1 MLSDLK
7 FAVRLLLK
15 QPGFTLIATLVL
27 ALGIGAN
34 TAIFS
39 VVDAVLLRPL
49 PYADQDRIV
58 SVQNLWRNSG
68 VRGQASAPDFHDWHD
83 RARSFDGMAAYVGG
97 PGSVNAGGVADYAV
111 VSRATPE
118 FFELFGVRPEIGRL
132 PSADEHREGGPLT
145 AVVSHVFW
153 MTRLGGDRA
162 AIGRTLKFAQR
173 LYTIVGVLPPAFRFP
188 NNTDVWTAWWVFPE
202 TASRSAHNYEVVGH
216 VKAGVSLEQAQ
227 AEMETIAAQ
236 LERAYPQSNEN
247 KGIIVSRLLDRT
259 VRDVRATLALM
270 FGVVIVVLLIACA
283 NVSNLLLARATART
297 RELGIRAALGASRAR
312 VVRQLVT
319 ESVLLAL
326 LAGVVS
332 VLIAAWG
339 IRGLIAVAPAGL
351 PRIADVR
358 VDLRVL
364 LFASSVSLA
373 ASLVFGLAP
382 ALHASRGDLNE
393 VIKQGGRTMTGG
405 ASGRLR
411 AGLIVFET
419 AAAVVLVIGAGLLI
433 RSFAALTGVDL
444 GFRTER
450 LLVADTAV
458 PIATNAA
465 APEAVRFYQTLLPEL
480 AAVPG
485 VEAVSAVMGV
495 PTRTRSNGGY
505 ALEGGPTFEQMGIRS
520 PQAIFTVATPGYFST
535 LGVPI
540 REGRDFT
547 AADRDGAPLVTVI
560 NDALARQ
567 SFPNGDALGRRI
579 KSGYDRTDFM
589 TIVGI
594 VADMRSSSPSAPPTP
609 QIFMPFQQHPLG
621 STALNVVVR
630 TASADPLTLAQTVSQ
645 KVRALNGDVPVRMS
659 TMDATIDRAMS
670 TSRFQTLLLGLFAT
684 VALVLAIAGV
694 YGIVSFTVSQ
704 RTSELGL
711 RMALGA
717 QRKEIV
723 ALTLASGLR
732 LTMLGVAIG
741 WLASLGLARLVASM
755 LFATSARDPL
765 IFGVVPVVLLAA
777 AATASMAPALRAAR
791 VDPVV
796 ALRTE

>member
-7 FAVRLLLK
+7 FAARLLLK

-49 PYADQDRIV
+49 PYADQERIV
-58 SVQNLWRNSG
+58 SIQNLWRTSG

-83 RARSFDGMAAYVGG
+83 QSHSFDGMAAYNSQQT
-97 PGSVNAGGVADYAV
+97 SVNVAGVADYAV

-118 FFELFGVRPEIGRL
+118 FFPLFGVHPELGRL
-132 PSADEHREGGPLT
+132 PSAEEHRAGGPLT
-145 AVVSHVFW
+145 VVVSHAFW
-153 MTRLGGDRA
+153 VTRLGGDRA
-162 AIGRTLKFAQR
+162 AVGRTLKFAQR
-173 LYTIVGVLPPAFRFP
+173 IYTIVGVLPPEFRFP

-202 TASRSAHNYEVVGH
+202 TASRSAHNYEVVGRL
-216 VKAGVSLEQAQ
+216 APGVSLEQAQ
-227 AEMETIAAQ
+227 REMETIASQ
-236 LERAYPQSNEN
+236 LERAWPQSNEN
-247 KGIIVSRLLDRT
+247 KGIVVTRLLERT
-259 VRDVRATLALM
+259 VRDIRSTLTLI

-297 RELGIRAALGASRAR
+297 RELGIRAALGASRSR

-326 LAGVVS
+326 LAGVAS

-351 PRIADVR
+351 PRIADVH

-364 LFASSVSLA
+364 LFASTVSLA

-382 ALHASRGDLNE
+382 AVHASRSDLNE

-411 AGLIVFET
+411 ASLIVFET

-433 RSFAALTGVDL
+433 RSFAALSAVDL

-458 PIATNAA
+458 PIASLAA
-465 APEAVRFYQTLLPEL
+465 APEAVRFYRALLPEL
-480 AAVPG
+480 AALPG
-485 VEAVSAVMGV
+485 VQAASAVMGV

-505 ALEGGPTFEQMGIRS
+505 SIEGGLTFEQMGVRS
-520 PQAIFTVATPGYFST
+520 PQAIFTVNTPGYFAT

-540 REGRDFT
+540 LEGRDFT
-547 AADRDGAPLVTVI
+547 DGDTNMAPLVTIV
-560 NDALARQ
+560 NEALARQ
-567 SFPNGDALGRRI
+567 SFPRGDAIGHRI
-579 KSGYDRTDFM
+579 QSGYDRPDFM

-594 VADMRSSSPSAPPTP
+594 VGNMRSSSPAAPPTP

-621 STALNVVVR
+621 STSLSLVMR
-630 TASADPLTLAQTVSQ
+630 TASPDPLTLSQTVSQ

-659 TMDATIDRAMS
+659 TMDATIERARS
-670 TSRFQTLLLGLFAT
+670 TSRFQAMLLGLFAG
-684 VALVLAIAGV
+684 VALILAMAGV
-694 YGIVSFTVSQ
+694 YGIVSFSVSQ

-717 QRKEIV
+717 QRREIV

-732 LTMLGVAIG
+732 LTLLGVAIG

-755 LFATSARDPL
+755 LFATSQRDPV
-765 IFGVVPVVLLAA
+765 IFAAVPAILVAVAA
-777 AATASMAPALRAAR
+777 LASMAPAIRAAR